1 MISPKSEKDRKN
13 AEGYED
19 HISLN
24 KMIQKIEEEKRNL
37 ENRVY

>member
-13 AEGYED
+13 VESYED